1 MRGTGPELEALSSA
15 RNGERAGSLPR
26 RHEYRSTN
34 AEGLERSRNAR
45 WKHGYYSAE
54 DKAARQQARMIRWA
68 LRQLMDSL

>member
-1 MRGTGPELEALSSA
+1 
-15 RNGERAGSLPR
+15 
-26 RHEYRSTN
+26 
-34 AEGLERSRNAR
+34 LERSRNAR